1 MKNSAVKGG
10 ILVAIGAASYG
21 VMTTFV
27 KLAINQG
34 YNVLELSF
42 SQYVIGLI
50 GLFALEYFYTR
61 KKPVEDLKKPTGKNI
76 RNLLLAGTSFGFT
89 SVIYYFSVQY
99 VSVSIAIVLLMQS
112 VWIGVILDFMFNKI
126 KPGPLKIT
134 AVGIILI
141 GTVLATNLL
150 FDALKIDWRGI
161 ALGFLAAISYSFAI
175 FTSNRVALNVSSLT
189 RSKWMATGGG
199 IVVFLISSPFI
210 INSFHPE
217 ILIKWGLILGLFG
230 TVLPPLMLAS
240 GMPKINLG
248 IGSIITA
255 IELPVAVSMAY
266 FVINEQINLH
276 QWSGILLILIAV
288 VLMNLRKT

>member
-1 MKNSAVKGG
+1 
-10 ILVAIGAASYG
+10 
-21 VMTTFV
+21 MTTFV

-34 YNVLELSF
+34 YNDLELSF
-42 SQYVIGLI
+42 SQYAIGLV
-50 GLFALEYFYTR
+50 GLYALDYVFVRR
-61 KKPVEDLKKPTGKNI
+61 KPIENLKKPTGKNI

-112 VWIGVILDFMFNKI
+112 VWIGVVLDIIFNKI
-126 KPGPLKIT
+126 RPGPLKIT
-134 AVGIILI
+134 AVLIILI
-141 GTVLATNLL
+141 GTILATNLL

-175 FTSNRVALNVSSLT
+175 FTSNRVALDVPSLT

-199 IVVFLISSPFI
+199 IVVLLISAPFI
-210 INSFHPE
+210 FNSFHPE

-230 TVLPPLMLAS
+230 TVLPPLMLTS

-248 IGSIITA
+248 IGAIITA

-266 FVINEQINLH
+266 FVINEQVNIY
-276 QWSGILLILIAV
+276 QWSGIL
-288 VLMNLRKT
+288 